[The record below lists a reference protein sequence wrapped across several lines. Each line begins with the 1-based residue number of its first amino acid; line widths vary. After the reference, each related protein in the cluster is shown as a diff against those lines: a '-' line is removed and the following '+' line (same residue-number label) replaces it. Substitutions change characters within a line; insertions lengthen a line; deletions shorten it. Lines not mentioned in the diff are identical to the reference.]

1 MKCVSALSTAR
12 SASTAFHQILER
24 LDAMPDAAE
33 DAPPADLTLIF
44 SSRHHAPV
52 LGKLSQA
59 FLESGRTRH
68 VLGCTGESIVGDDLE
83 VENKPALVVWSLHH
97 PAIEIQPVRFDP
109 GGGSLRRSLA
119 ALEKPG
125 ESTLILLADPFT
137 FAVQDLLK
145 LANDQHRGLRIVGGM
160 ASGGMEPGANRLLLD
175 GEAYTDGAV
184 ALRLSGPVSVRT
196 VVSQGCR
203 PVGRTLLVTKAE
215 QNIIREL
222 GRRPALEVLREV
234 LGDLPEEDVEK
245 VQEGLHLGRVINEYQ
260 ESFHRGDFL
269 VHNVIGA
276 DESGAIQISDLIRV
290 GQTVQF
296 HVRDAETA
304 DEDLREALV
313 RRPKEDAGGT
323 IPVGALLF
331 SCNGRGTRLFP
342 APNHDVA
349 AIREVL
355 GPIPVAGF
363 FAMGELGP
371 IGGQNFIHG
380 FTASV
385 AVFEQPVA

>member
-24 LDAMPDAAE
+24 LDAAPDAAE

-68 VLGCTGESIVGDDLE
+68 VLGCTGESIVGDDQE
-83 VENKPALVVWSLHH
+83 VERRPALAVWSLHH
-97 PAIEIQPVRFDP
+97 PGMEIQPVRFDP
-109 GGGSLRRSLA
+109 GGGPLRRALES
-119 ALEKPG
+119 LEKPDD
-125 ESTLILLADPFT
+125 SVMILLADPFT
-137 FAVQDLLK
+137 FAVHDLLK
-145 LANDQHRGLRIVGGM
+145 LANEEHRGLRIVGGM
-160 ASGGMEPGANRLLLD
+160 ASGGSEPGANRLLLD
-175 GEAYTDGAV
+175 GEAFTDGAV
-184 ALRLSGPVSVRT
+184 AVRLSGPVSIRS

-215 QNIIREL
+215 HNIIREL

-234 LGDLPEEDVEK
+234 LGDLPDDDVEK
-245 VQEGLHLGRVINEYQ
+245 VREGLHLGRVINEYQ

-269 VHNVIGA
+269 VHNVVGA
-276 DESGAIQISDLIRV
+276 DETGAIQISDLIRV

-304 DEDLREALV
+304 DEDLREALA
-313 RRPKEDAGGT
+313 RRPDGEAAAST
-323 IPVGALLF
+323 PVGALLF

-342 APNHDVA
+342 TPNHDVGV
-349 AIREVL
+349 IHEVL

-385 AVFEQPVA
+385 AVFERPSG

>member
-24 LDAMPDAAE
+24 LDADPGAAE

-44 SSRHHAPV
+44 SSRHHAAV

-68 VLGCTGESIVGDDLE
+68 VLGCTGESIVGDDQE
-83 VENKPALVVWSLHH
+83 IERKPALVVWSLYE
-97 PAIEIQPVRFDP
+97 PAVEIQPVRFDP
-109 GGGSLRRSLA
+109 GGGSLRRSLES
-119 ALEKPG
+119 LGKPD
-125 ESTLILLADPFT
+125 ESVLFLLADPFT
-137 FAVQDLLK
+137 FAVRDLLK
-145 LANDQHRGLRIVGGM
+145 LADEERRGLRIVGGM
-160 ASGGMEPGANRLLLD
+160 ASAGTEPGSNRLLLD
-175 GEAYTDGAV
+175 GEAFTDGAV
-184 ALRLSGPVSVRT
+184 ALRLSGPISIRT

-203 PVGRTLLVTKAE
+203 PVGRTMLVTKAE
-215 QNIIREL
+215 QNVIREL
-222 GRRPALEVLREV
+222 GRRPALEMLREI
-234 LGDLPEEDVEK
+234 LGELPEEDVEK
-245 VQEGLHLGRVINEYQ
+245 VQQGLHLGRVINEYQ

-276 DESGAIQISDLIRV
+276 DEAGAIQISDLIRV

-296 HVRDAETA
+296 HVRDAQTA
-304 DEDLREALV
+304 DEDLREALT
-313 RRPKEDAGGT
+313 RRPGDEEGAT
-323 IPVGALLF
+323 IPAGALLF
-331 SCNGRGTRLFP
+331 TCNGRGARMFP
-342 APNHDVA
+342 TPNHDA
-349 AIREVL
+349 AVIRELL

-380 FTASV
+380 YTASV

>member
-24 LDAMPDAAE
+24 LDAAPDAAE
-33 DAPPADLTLIF
+33 GAPPADLTVIF

-59 FLESGRTRH
+59 FLEAGRTRH
-68 VLGCTGESIVGDDLE
+68 VLGCTGESIVGDDQE
-83 VENKPALVVWSLHH
+83 IERTPALAVWSLHH
-97 PAIEIQPVRFDP
+97 PGIEIQPVRFDP
-109 GGGSLRRSLA
+109 GGGSLRQALA
-119 ALEKPG
+119 ALEKPA

-137 FAVQDLLK
+137 FAVHDLLK
-145 LANDQHRGLRIVGGM
+145 LANEHHEGLRIVGGM
-160 ASGGMEPGANRLLLD
+160 ASGGNEPGSNRLLLD
-175 GEAYTDGAV
+175 GEAFGDGAV
-184 ALRLSGPVSVRT
+184 AVRLSGPISIRT

-215 QNIIREL
+215 QNIIHEL
-222 GRRPALEVLREV
+222 GRRPALELLREV
-234 LGDLPEEDVEK
+234 VANLPEEDVEK
-245 VQEGLHLGRVINEYQ
+245 AHQGLHLGRVINEYQ

-269 VHNVIGA
+269 VHNVVGA
-276 DESGAIQISDLIRV
+276 DPAGSIQISDLIRV

-296 HVRDAETA
+296 HLRDAETA
-304 DEDLREALV
+304 DEDLREALT
-313 RRPKEDAGGT
+313 RRPPGDEGKT
-323 IPVGALLF
+323 VPVGALLF

-342 APNHDVA
+342 TPNHDA
-349 AIREVL
+349 ATIRELL

-385 AVFEQPVA
+385 AVFEQPAE